1 VTTLVK
7 SGQPLEEDIE
17 FLRARMAELDTALK
31 TRVDDITRAKTDL
44 AAFRILYRKEVGLLH
59 EELDELERQ
68 IAEAELGEISKAVAE
83 AGGDPTA
90 PIAGTTSE
98 PETRYTSDAVRRLF
112 RDVAKIVH
120 PDLARDEITRDRRHA
135 LMIEANKAYAL
146 GDEERLRW
154 ILQAWENSPEAVQ
167 DSDPDAA
174 RTRILRRI
182 SQREEE
188 LGSCS
193 RELSELHESPLWK
206 LKRMVDEAAV
216 RGKDLGADMVRRLKR
231 DVMAARNR
239 LDAMLW
245 NP

>member
-1 VTTLVK
+1 MPTPT
-7 SGQPLEEDIE
+7 SDP
-17 FLRARMAELDTALK
+17 
-31 TRVDDITRAKTDL
+31 
-44 AAFRILYRKEVGLLH
+44 
-59 EELDELERQ
+59 
-68 IAEAELGEISKAVAE
+68 EA
-83 AGGDPTA
+83 
-90 PIAGTTSE
+90 
-98 PETRYTSDAVRRLF
+98 RYTSDAVRRLF

-120 PDLARDEITRDRRHA
+120 PDLARDEITRDRRHQ

-174 RTRILRRI
+174 RLRILRRI
-182 SQREEE
+182 SQLEEE
-188 LGSCS
+188 LGSCA
-193 RELSELHESPLWK
+193 RELSELHDSPLWK
-206 LKRMVDEAAV
+206 LKVMVDEAAA
-216 RGKDLGADMVRRLKR
+216 RGKDLVADMLRRLKR

>member
-1 VTTLVK
+1 MSALVR
-7 SGQPLEEDIE
+7 SGQPQEDGIDA
-17 FLRARMAELDTALK
+17 LRSRMAELDAALK
-31 TRVDDITRAKTDL
+31 THVDDITRAKTDL

-59 EELDELERQ
+59 DELDELERA
-68 IAEAELGEISKAVAE
+68 IAEAELGEISKAVAD
-83 AGGDPTA
+83 AGGNPDA
-90 PIAGTTSE
+90 PIPDQQPE
-98 PETRYTSDAVRRLF
+98 PQTRYTSDAVRRLF

-120 PDLARDEITRDRRHA
+120 PDLAGDAVTRDRRHA

-167 DSDPDAA
+167 DGDPDAA
-174 RTRILRRI
+174 RARLLRRI
-182 SQREEE
+182 GQLEVE
-188 LGSCS
+188 LGSCA

-206 LKRMVDEAAV
+206 LKVMVDEAAA
-216 RGKDLGADMVRRLKR
+216 RGKDLVADMVRRLKR

-239 LDAMLW
+239 LDAMTW